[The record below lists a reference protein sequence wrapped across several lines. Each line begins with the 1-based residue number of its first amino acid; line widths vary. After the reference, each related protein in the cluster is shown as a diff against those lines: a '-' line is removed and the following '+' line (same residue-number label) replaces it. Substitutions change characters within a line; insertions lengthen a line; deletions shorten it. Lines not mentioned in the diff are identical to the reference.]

1 MSEFLDKMAE
11 ELRAKLGDQT
21 MSKTVKFA
29 VPDEGAVMLDPDGVR
44 VADEESDVTI
54 TADADTLMALF
65 QGDLNPTAA
74 FMTGKIKI
82 DGDMGAAM
90 ALSSLLG

>member
-1 MSEFLDKMAE
+1 
-11 ELRAKLGDQT
+11 
-21 MSKTVKFA
+21 MSKSVKFN
-29 VPDEGAVMLDPDGVR
+29 VPDDGAVMLDDQGVR
-44 VADEESDVTI
+44 VGDEEADVTI
-54 TADADTLMALF
+54 TADAETLMALF

-90 ALSSLLG
+90 SLSSMLG